1 MFAYRQH
8 EGNNFEFRSAELGLS
23 ASVDPFVRGYAFFN
37 GTSDDFEVEEAA
49 VVTTSLPFNLAVKG
63 GRFFADFGRL
73 AKFHEHDLPFVNRP
87 VSVDRFVGGESQAN
101 GVEVSYLLPIEH
113 YVTLTAGMYNKLGAE
128 NDRVSNEVPRDLGEF
143 TYLGR
148 VATFISLSDAH
159 SIDLGAS
166 YAYTPQVASEEK
178 AHRHLAGLDITYR
191 YVPPSQAAYR
201 GLVWGTEVFF
211 NRENRP
217 VGGFPTDPTIPSPV
231 VFERNNA
238 WGLYT
243 YLEARLSRRFYT
255 GFLFDYAQALDADVG
270 DTKAY
275 SPYLTFWPR
284 SSSASACSTLIGT
297 SQASHRCQPT
307 RTRSSCNG
315 PSSLGAMRIA
325 SGTAKESAHEAYCI
339 RIALRCAHAPGV
351 PCRSGRKIRV
361 VATIPDLADMARN
374 IGGDLLEVKSLA
386 TGVENTHAV
395 PMKPSFAMLL
405 NRADVLLLM
414 GLGLEHT
421 FLPGLLEAA
430 RNPKILGTL
439 RAISTAQC
447 TLPHSKCRHASTGH
461 WANST
466 PWATHISTSIRSL
479 VRRWLGPLQTA

>member
-1 MFAYRQH
+1 MTEEKRMRSIAQVLIVGTVCLFSTQALAQGTPGQTRTPDASAQQLRRDLEIMKEQMRQMQDKIQQQEEAIEKLSAPAAPPVPTPTPVPAPPATRDREQLKQEVREEVLRDIQPQLSAANTTFPSQFNPAIGLAIDNIFAYRQH

-37 GTSDDFEVEEAA
+37 GTSDGFEVEEAA
-49 VVTTSLPFNLAVKG
+49 IVTTSLPFNLAVKG

-73 AKFHEHDLPFVNRP
+73 AKFHDHDLPFVNRP
-87 VSVDRFVGGESQAN
+87 VSVERFVGGESQAD
-101 GVEVSYLLPIEH
+101 GFEVSYLLPIEH
-113 YVTLTAGMYNKLGAE
+113 YVTLTAGIYNKIGAE

-159 SIDLGAS
+159 SIDLGVS
-166 YAYTPQVASEEK
+166 YAYTPQVAIEEK
-178 AHRHLAGLDITYR
+178 AHRQLVGLDLTYR
-191 YVPPSQAAYR
+191 YVPLSQAAYR

-275 SPYLTFWPR
+275 SPYLTFWPSDFQR
-284 SSSASACSTLIGT
+284 LRLQYTYRDQPGIPQVPAYANQVFLQWTIVLG
-297 SQASHRCQPT
+297 SH
-307 RTRSSCNG
+307 
-315 PSSLGAMRIA
+315 
-325 SGTAKESAHEAYCI
+325 AH
-339 RIALRCAHAPGV
+339 
-351 PCRSGRKIRV
+351 
-361 VATIPDLADMARN
+361 
-374 IGGDLLEVKSLA
+374 
-386 TGVENTHAV
+386 
-395 PMKPSFAMLL
+395 SF
-405 NRADVLLLM
+405 RD
-414 GLGLEHT
+414 
-421 FLPGLLEAA
+421 
-430 RNPKILGTL
+430 R
-439 RAISTAQC
+439 
-447 TLPHSKCRHASTGH
+447 
-461 WANST
+461 
-466 PWATHISTSIRSL
+466 
-479 VRRWLGPLQTA
+479 

>member
-1 MFAYRQH
+1 MRDIQPQLSAAKKTFPSQFNPAISLAIDTMFAYRQH

-49 VVTTSLPFNLAVKG
+49 IVTTSLPFNLAVKG

-73 AKFHEHDLPFVNRP
+73 AKFHDHDLPFVNRP
-87 VSVDRFVGGESQAN
+87 VSVDRFVGGESQAD

-113 YVTLTAGMYNKLGAE
+113 YVTLTAGMYNKLGAD
-128 NDRVSNEVPRDLGEF
+128 NDRVSNEVPRDLGQF

-159 SIDLGAS
+159 SVDLGAS

-217 VGGFPTDPTIPSPV
+217 VGGFPTDPTLPAPV

-243 YLEARLSRRFYT
+243 HLEARPSRLYP
-255 GFLFDYAQALDADVG
+255 GFLFDYAQALDAGVG
-270 DTKAY
+270 DTKLLAVPHVLASEFQRLRLQY
-275 SPYLTFWPR
+275 TYLTQPR
-284 SSSASACSTLIGT
+284 TE
-297 SQASHRCQPT
+297 QVP
-307 RTRSSCNG
+307 
-315 PSSLGAMRIA
+315 
-325 SGTAKESAHEAYCI
+325 AY
-339 RIALRCAHAPGV
+339 ANQV
-351 PCRSGRKIRV
+351 
-361 VATIPDLADMARN
+361 
-374 IGGDLLEVKSLA
+374 
-386 TGVENTHAV
+386 
-395 PMKPSFAMLL
+395 
-405 NRADVLLLM
+405 
-414 GLGLEHT
+414 
-421 FLPGLLEAA
+421 FLQWTV
-430 RNPKILGTL
+430 ILGSH
-439 RAISTAQC
+439 A
-447 TLPHSKCRHASTGH
+447 HSFRD
-461 WANST
+461 
-466 PWATHISTSIRSL
+466 R
-479 VRRWLGPLQTA
+479 